1 MHLIRVT
8 KRQKFKKGKDQKES
22 LLFWCQGSFAMFSFQ
37 HPQVSL
43 HPACVA
49 GWTAS
54 LQPCSVQ
61 SATLL
66 QSQIWTQLP
75 YTLDQAP
82 MFTRLLLHC
91 CWSGS
96 NNPASQFPGW
106 EGGVSVGEVQLQWN
120 GLKAGPNSATWRRSR
135 RIRACKTRQVYTL
148 SRSLN
153 TSLTL
158 SACILGPPKQGLHL
172 FWSSSGIYIYTHSY
186 WDSLEIWHW
195 MVHFPTKKGVNFCLQ
210 SKRGGSEGVLGLGHH
225 FSCIYLVW

>member
-1 MHLIRVT
+1 MCAEYEPT
-8 KRQKFKKGKDQKES
+8 KEVGFPHCVVLYVLSISPWLLSGCCVQNPCVSGRLFLAALVASIPTLGRCRRHRLCQFRIWTTRMTLETWDPSCIWSEWQKDRNSKKAKKES
-22 LLFWCQGSFAMFSFQ
+22 LLFWCQGSFTMFSFQ

-135 RIRACKTRQVYTL
+135 RIR
-148 SRSLN
+148 
-153 TSLTL
+153 
-158 SACILGPPKQGLHL
+158 GLQDEA
-172 FWSSSGIYIYTHSY
+172 S
-186 WDSLEIWHW
+186 
-195 MVHFPTKKGVNFCLQ
+195 VHIV
-210 SKRGGSEGVLGLGHH
+210 
-225 FSCIYLVW
+225 